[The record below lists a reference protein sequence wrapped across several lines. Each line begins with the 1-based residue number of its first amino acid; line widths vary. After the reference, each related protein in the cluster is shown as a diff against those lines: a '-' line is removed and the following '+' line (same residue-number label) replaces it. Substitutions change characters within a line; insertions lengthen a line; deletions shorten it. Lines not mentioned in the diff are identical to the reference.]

1 MEKRIELVQGQRQ
14 ETETQAASKSWLD
27 LPVHTYIKVIIIA
40 ILFCLLFL
48 QEIRS
53 LFYRWQGD
61 SSWSHGFIIPLFSL
75 YFLHHRKDQILALQT
90 RPNYLGLVSM
100 LLWLFLYALN
110 LAVPSLRV
118 GYASPL
124 LMIWVLGSIV
134 LFLGGF
140 RLLKLTWMPIVFL
153 IFAVPLPQGYYVRM
167 TMPMQKMA
175 AEAAAALL
183 NLVGSVEATTLGTMI
198 DVVYKGQRV
207 DPPINVAEACSGMR
221 LLMAFVALG
230 VAMAYLYQRPL
241 WQKLVLLVSTV
252 PIAIICNIV
261 RVVITGFIYVFISQE
276 YAQGIYHDLLGL
288 AMLPLAFALYGL
300 LDRFM
305 SILFTEE
312 ESIAKEDIIVRKR

>member
-1 MEKRIELVQGQRQ
+1 MEKQFEPVQRQRQ
-14 ETETQAASKSWLD
+14 ETETQAASKSWLE

-90 RPNYLGLVSM
+90 RPNYLGLVFM

-118 GYASPL
+118 GYAGPL

-140 RLLKLTWMPIVFL
+140 RLLKLTWLPIVFL

-175 AEAAAALL
+175 ADAATALL

-261 RVVITGFIYVFISQE
+261 RVVITGFIYVFMSQE

-305 SILFTEE
+305 SILFIEE

>member
-1 MEKRIELVQGQRQ
+1 MEKRIESVQGQRQ
-14 ETETQAASKSWLD
+14 ESETAAASRSWLE
-27 LPVHTYIKVIIIA
+27 LPLHTYIKIIGVA
-40 ILFCLLFL
+40 TLFYLLFSK
-48 QEIRS
+48 EIES
-53 LFYRWQGD
+53 LVYKWRGD

-75 YFLHHRKDQILALQT
+75 YFIHHRKDQILALQT
-90 RPNYLGLVSM
+90 RPNYLGLVFM

-140 RLLKLTWMPIVFL
+140 RLLKLTWLPIVFL
-153 IFAVPLPQGYYVRM
+153 IFAVPLPYGYYVRM

-183 NLVGSVEATTLGTMI
+183 NLVGGVEATTLGTMI
-198 DVVYKGQRV
+198 DVVYKGQRI

-241 WQKLVLLVSTV
+241 WQKFVLLVSTV
-252 PIAIICNIV
+252 PIAIFCNIV
-261 RVVITGFIYVFISQE
+261 RVVITGFICVFINQE
-276 YAQGIYHDLLGL
+276 YAQGVYHDLLGL

-300 LDRFM
+300 LDWFM
-305 SILFTEE
+305 STLFIEE
-312 ESIAKEDIIVRKR
+312 DIAKEDIIIRKR